1 MKKGRRNHSA
11 QFKSKVAL
19 EAVKGMKSMAEL
31 AAEFEVHPTQIATW
45 KKLLVETAPEIFTDG
60 RQRQAASDQAAE
72 TARLYEQIGRL
83 KVELDWLKK
92 KSGLDA

>member
-11 QFKSKVAL
+11 AFKAKVAM

-31 AAEFEVHPTQIATW
+31 AAEFEVHPTQIAVW
-45 KKLLVETAPEIFTDG
+45 KKWLMESAPELFADG
-60 RQRQAASDQAAE
+60 RRRRDAGNQAAE